1 MNGTERIGSWQKR
14 GRWVGAALAWT
25 LVFVPTVVLAQST
38 GNPIDFALTNP
49 LDQKY
54 STLPGFLEAVL
65 KILVTIAVPFLV
77 LAFVYTGFLFVK
89 AQGNQNTLGDA
100 KRAFTWSVI
109 GGLLIL
115 GAWTLSKA
123 IEGTVNELKSGTY
136 TDPPALV
143 LDTLSNPHF
152 L

>member
-1 MNGTERIGSWQKR
+1 
-14 GRWVGAALAWT
+14 
-25 LVFVPTVVLAQST
+25 LAQST

-115 GAWTLSKA
+115 GAWTLSQA
-123 IEGTVNELKSGTY
+123 IEGTVNELKSGTFNN
-136 TDPPALV
+136 PPALV